1 MRFNLLPFLLV
12 PMAASAQEL
21 KSIQKEP
28 IPLVSVQVG
37 YAHQWPG
44 GDLALRFRDNSNLG
58 LGIWRKGEKQWLLG
72 VEAGFLFGN
81 KVIEPGMLRNLINS
95 AGQVVDQDGIMADV
109 FLLQRGWALF
119 GVAGRLITVIGPNP
133 NSGLVLKVGGGY
145 MRHKVRVQTQKN
157 VVPQLEGEY
166 LEGYDRLTAGPA
178 VLGYAGYQHYGKR
191 RFLNYH
197 IGLEVMAG
205 FTQPLRA
212 FNFDTERYNSGD
224 RFDLLTGIRAGLSL
238 PIYRKPDE
246 NFRF

>member
-1 MRFNLLPFLLV
+1 MRILLLQLVLLH
-12 PMAASAQEL
+12 AAARAQEL
-21 KSIQKEP
+21 KSIHQAA

-58 LGIWRKGEKQWLLG
+58 LAVWRKGESNWLIG
-72 VEAGFLFGN
+72 VEGSFLFGN
-81 KVIEPGMLRNLINS
+81 KVVEPGILGNVINS

-109 FLLQRGWALF
+109 FLLQRGWTVF
-119 GVAGRLITVIGPNP
+119 GAAGKLLPVIGPNP
-133 NSGLVLKVGGGY
+133 NSGLVLKAGVGY

-157 VVPQLEGEY
+157 VVPQLEDDY

-178 VLGYAGYQHYGKR
+178 ALGYLGYQHFGKR
-191 RFLNYH
+191 RFVNYH
-197 IGLEVMAG
+197 IGAEVMAG

-212 FNFDTERYNSGD
+212 FNFDTEQADSGD